1 MNTLTKQS
9 YSKSIEDIRNR
20 TDILKNLTSSIRE
33 KFDYNDFQMYSE
45 IKRNILQIEKLMKEK
60 NFQKKVEKSKTLK
73 ILTNVHSLRE
83 LDFGYTCN
91 GSITWEMW
99 DKYIDIIKLLHKDIK
114 WKNYSDLDLILC
126 LFLWCSNGGPNY
138 YNKEI
143 KKESDNINV
152 PNMRPG
158 RFGSIEFLITID
170 GYIKNSIE
178 IPLELL
184 QKINENTY
192 HSFLSLRKT
201 LKYCEDKK
209 IRLIKIKY
217 KGENEIYGLK
227 PDNYDDFCRI
237 NFTSKKKRA
246 SEDWIEHYKKR
257 GFLETY

>member
-60 NFQKKVEKSKTLK
+60 NFQKKVEKSKTLE
-73 ILTNVHSLRE
+73 ILTNVHGSKE
-83 LDFGYTCN
+83 LDYDGYTCH

-114 WKNYSDLDLILC
+114 WEKYSELDLILC
-126 LFLWCSNGGPNY
+126 LFLWCSNGGPNF
-138 YNKEI
+138 YNKNI

-152 PNMRPG
+152 PNMRSG

-184 QKINENTY
+184 QKINENNY

-201 LKYCEDKK
+201 
-209 IRLIKIKY
+209 
-217 KGENEIYGLK
+217 
-227 PDNYDDFCRI
+227 
-237 NFTSKKKRA
+237 
-246 SEDWIEHYKKR
+246 
-257 GFLETY
+257 